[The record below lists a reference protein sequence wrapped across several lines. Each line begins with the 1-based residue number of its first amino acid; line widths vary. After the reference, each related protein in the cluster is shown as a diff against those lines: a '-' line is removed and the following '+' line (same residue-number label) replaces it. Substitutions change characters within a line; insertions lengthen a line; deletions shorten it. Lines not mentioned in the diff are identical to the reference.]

1 MQKKHWKNLVIYIR
15 KLWIQIN
22 WNIYTEIYI
31 QENFYDEDYYF
42 INFGEI
48 LKYADG
54 LKKSV

>member
-1 MQKKHWKNLVIYIR
+1 MDTD
-15 KLWIQIN
+15 KLEY
-22 WNIYTEIYI
+22 IYTEIYI